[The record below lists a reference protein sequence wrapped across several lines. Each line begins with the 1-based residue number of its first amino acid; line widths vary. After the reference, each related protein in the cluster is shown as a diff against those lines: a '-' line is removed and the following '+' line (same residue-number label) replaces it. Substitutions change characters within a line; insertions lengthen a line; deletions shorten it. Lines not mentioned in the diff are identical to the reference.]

1 MISADYQKI
10 KAPAAAI
17 AEEIGC
23 PFNYNEVP
31 LDIASKEDLNLI
43 DLAVDDGRDECG
55 EDWTSKL
62 GINLRY
68 CVKVRKSSSSKRVQH
83 ALALGGVFSKQSSS
97 SEFLTVKWTS
107 RRSRTKK
114 VYLDAPYK
122 QCESIEKKKEE
133 VVEGRSADATSF
145 KREGKIIQYSRRNKL
160 KPSTSTVAGRVV
172 EHPATSKE
180 LDKHSRRASG
190 SIIYNN
196 GKSSGSSIY
205 NNGKSTSI
213 CARLDSF
220 ASNSMSEMDPVVQ
233 MREATRDICLD
244 STLSQVA
251 DTLALTAGSADA
263 QIENHSLEE
272 KNMNSGGCNLATRES
287 DMQEE
292 IKIPEE
298 ARENKSITPL
308 VIARDARFEKHRDK
322 QKTENLNKNCGN
334 CNLVSEGQSQLLAEE
349 DVLTNGVSVFTKS
362 TNLCAANSI
371 VTNSEE
377 QMVNAV
383 IEKSCVNSEVC
394 ESMTLDAEVQQ
405 EIQTTDRSNDKAPVS
420 CSSTLLND
428 PTFTAAEGYVECLR
442 ETHIAEAFSNVVSSE
457 FKPEEDIKIPKGRN
471 EEPSLSYTGRISQL
485 SPASADGSSGVPRE
499 LCAAADF
506 QPGPISIGEEFQAAD
521 RSCEG
526 EYISTSMIR
535 MEETHPSFSLEES
548 SVVPRGSS
556 LEESTSNGVTSATVV
571 QQDAQTP
578 NEAMEAPSYNF
589 VVRGE
594 NQPIPVSVEDEI
606 PRVTCATDATL
617 DDKER
622 GTISYSNKEL
632 IASHDTSKCEPSR
645 VTIKTYFRVK
655 RGTRAAQ
662 ELLNGSEVCI
672 SQRDRELENI
682 ESSIVDPRPSPQIGR
697 RKRGVEQKMEDN
709 FNFNGFTR
717 GPCEGL
723 RPRAG
728 KDATIS
734 GIDIHNQDEEKQVA
748 KKVKRPD
755 VPVPP
760 KDKKKEQAR
769 KSHSCNLGSCRM
781 SFQTKEELMVHKRNR
796 CPHEGCGKK
805 FSCHK
810 YAMVHSRVHKNDR
823 PFKCPWKGCSMSF
836 KWAWA
841 QTEHIRVHTGEKP
854 YKCKVDGCGLS
865 FRFVSDFSRHRR
877 KTGHYV
883 S

>member
-1 MISADYQKI
+1 M
-10 KAPAAAI
+10 
-17 AEEIGC
+17 
-23 PFNYNEVP
+23 
-31 LDIASKEDLNLI
+31 DIASKEDLNLI

-97 SEFLTVKWTS
+97 SEFLTIKWTS

-160 KPSTSTVAGRVV
+160 KSSTSTVAGRVV
-172 EHPATSKE
+172 EHLATSKE

-190 SIIYNN
+190 S
-196 GKSSGSSIY
+196 
-205 NNGKSTSI
+205 
-213 CARLDSF
+213 
-220 ASNSMSEMDPVVQ
+220 MSEMHPIVQ
-233 MREATRDICLD
+233 MLEATRDICLD

-251 DTLALTAGSADA
+251 DTLALTAGSADS

-272 KNMNSGGCNLATRES
+272 RNMNSGRCNLPARES

-308 VIARDARFEKHRDK
+308 VIAHYERFENHIEE

-362 TNLCAANSI
+362 TNLCAADSI
-371 VTNSEE
+371 VTCSEE
-377 QMVNAV
+377 QMVNG
-383 IEKSCVNSEVC
+383 EVC
-394 ESMTLDAEVQQ
+394 ESLTLDDEVQQ
-405 EIQTTDRSNDKAPVS
+405 EIQTTDGSHDKAPVS

-428 PTFTAAEGYVECLR
+428 PTFTAAEGCVECLR
-442 ETHIAEAFSNVVSSE
+442 ETHISEAFSNVVSSE

-471 EEPSLSYTGRISQL
+471 KEPSLSHARRISQP
-485 SPASADGSSGVPRE
+485 SPASTDRLSGVPRE
-499 LCAAADF
+499 LCAAVDSL
-506 QPGPISIGEEFQAAD
+506 PGPISHGEEFQAAN
-521 RSCEG
+521 RSSEG
-526 EYISTSMIR
+526 ENISTSMIR

-548 SVVPRGSS
+548 SDVPRGSS
-556 LEESTSNGVTSATVV
+556 LEESTSNGATSATVV
-571 QQDAQTP
+571 QHQTT
-578 NEAMEAPSYNF
+578 NEAMEAPSHNF
-589 VVRGE
+589 VVQGE
-594 NQPIPVSVEDEI
+594 NQPKPVSVEDEI
-606 PRVTCATDATL
+606 RRVTCVTDATL
-617 DDKER
+617 DDKEQ
-622 GTISYSNKEL
+622 GTISYSNKKL
-632 IASHDTSKCEPSR
+632 IASHDTSKYEPSR

-662 ELLNGSEVCI
+662 ELLNSSEVCI

-682 ESSIVDPRPSPQIGR
+682 ESSIVDPRSSPQIGSR
-697 RKRGVEQKMEDN
+697 RKRGVKQKMDDN
-709 FNFNGFTR
+709 INFNGFIK

-734 GIDIHNQDEEKQVA
+734 GIDIHNHDEEKPVA
-748 KKVKRPD
+748 KKVKRPSD

-810 YAMVHSRVHKNDR
+810 YAMVHSRVHENDR

-854 YKCKVDGCGLS
+854 YKCKVDGCGLA

-883 S
+883 C

>member
-1 MISADYQKI
+1 
-10 KAPAAAI
+10 
-17 AEEIGC
+17 
-23 PFNYNEVP
+23 
-31 LDIASKEDLNLI
+31 
-43 DLAVDDGRDECG
+43 
-55 EDWTSKL
+55 
-62 GINLRY
+62 
-68 CVKVRKSSSSKRVQH
+68 
-83 ALALGGVFSKQSSS
+83 
-97 SEFLTVKWTS
+97 
-107 RRSRTKK
+107 
-114 VYLDAPYK
+114 
-122 QCESIEKKKEE
+122 
-133 VVEGRSADATSF
+133 
-145 KREGKIIQYSRRNKL
+145 
-160 KPSTSTVAGRVV
+160 
-172 EHPATSKE
+172 
-180 LDKHSRRASG
+180 
-190 SIIYNN
+190 
-196 GKSSGSSIY
+196 
-205 NNGKSTSI
+205 
-213 CARLDSF
+213 
-220 ASNSMSEMDPVVQ
+220 
-233 MREATRDICLD
+233 
-244 STLSQVA
+244 
-251 DTLALTAGSADA
+251 
-263 QIENHSLEE
+263 
-272 KNMNSGGCNLATRES
+272 
-287 DMQEE
+287 MQEE

-308 VIARDARFEKHRDK
+308 VIARDERFENDREE
-322 QKTENLNKNCGN
+322 QKRENLNKNCGN

-349 DVLTNGVSVFTKS
+349 DVRTNGVSVFTKS
-362 TNLCAANSI
+362 TNLCATDSI
-371 VTNSEE
+371 VTCSEE

-383 IEKSCVNSEVC
+383 IEKSCVNGEVC
-394 ESMTLDAEVQQ
+394 ESMTLDDEVQQ

-428 PTFTAAEGYVECLR
+428 PTFAAAEGYAECLR
-442 ETHIAEAFSNVVSSE
+442 ETHISEAFSNVVSSE
-457 FKPEEDIKIPKGRN
+457 FKAEEDIKISKGRN
-471 EEPSLSYTGRISQL
+471 EEPSLSHAGRISQP
-485 SPASADGSSGVPRE
+485 SPASTDGSSGVPRE
-499 LCAAADF
+499 LCAAVDF
-506 QPGPISIGEEFQAAD
+506 RPGPISHSEEFQAAD
-521 RSCEG
+521 RSSEG

-535 MEETHPSFSLEES
+535 MEETRPSFSLEES
-548 SVVPRGSS
+548 SDVPRGSC
-556 LEESTSNGVTSATVV
+556 LEESTSNVATSATVV
-571 QQDAQTP
+571 QQGAQTT
-578 NEAMEAPSYNF
+578 NEAMEAPSHNF

-606 PRVTCATDATL
+606 PRMTCSTDATV
-617 DDKER
+617 DDKEQ
-622 GTISYSNKEL
+622 GTISYSNKKL
-632 IASHDTSKCEPSR
+632 IASHDTSKCEPSH

-682 ESSIVDPRPSPQIGR
+682 ESSIVDPRSSPQIGSR
-697 RKRGVEQKMEDN
+697 RKRGVKQKMDDN
-709 FNFNGFTR
+709 VNFKGFIR

-734 GIDIHNQDEEKQVA
+734 GIDIHNHDEEKPVA
-748 KKVKRPD
+748 KKVKRPSD

-760 KDKKKEQAR
+760 KVKKEEQAR

-810 YAMVHSRVHKNDR
+810 YAMVHSRVHENDR